1 MTKGMQFFCFFLG
14 GGGWGG
20 KGVTRCIMG
29 DVQKENTVKDT
40 KKIIK
45 LSPVIS
51 GVAILSTVNS
61 HCTMY

>member
-1 MTKGMQFFCFFLG
+1 
-14 GGGWGG
+14 
-20 KGVTRCIMG
+20 MG
-29 DVQKENTVKDT
+29 DVQRRIPVKDT

-45 LSPVIS
+45 LSPVIW

>member
-1 MTKGMQFFCFFLG
+1 MTKGMQFFVFLG
-14 GGGWGG
+14 GVGVGGE
-20 KGVTRCIMG
+20 GVTRCIMG

>member
-1 MTKGMQFFCFFLG
+1 MTKGMQFFDFFLG
-14 GGGWGG
+14 GGGGG
-20 KGVTRCIMG
+20 EGVTRCIMG

-61 HCTMY
+61 HFTMY

>member
-1 MTKGMQFFCFFLG
+1 MTKGMQFFVFFLG
-14 GGGWGG
+14 GGVGG

>member
-1 MTKGMQFFCFFLG
+1 MTKVMQFFFRG
-14 GGGWGG
+14 GGGGEQ
-20 KGVTRCIMG
+20 GVLWEMCKRRIP
-29 DVQKENTVKDT
+29 VKDT
-40 KKIIK
+40 KNIIK

>member
-1 MTKGMQFFCFFLG
+1 MGVG
-14 GGGWGG
+14 GE
-20 KGVTRCIMG
+20 GVTRCIME

>member
-1 MTKGMQFFCFFLG
+1 MTKVMQFFFRG
-14 GGGWGG
+14 GGGGG
-20 KGVTRCIMG
+20 EQGVLWEMG
-29 DVQKENTVKDT
+29 KRRIPVKDT
-40 KKIIK
+40 KNINK